1 MKLHTKYQR
10 PEPSGFRKEDF
21 LSFQLK
27 NLFLAPV
34 SLMCNGPEPFE
45 KNFERGPIKAYSCEV
60 WSKSNQLFRRRCRLK
75 KLFTDGHRHDGQN
88 AITGEL
94 TKPRCLYRY
103 ITPLAKADMP
113 KNLSKCPHLCLFHKE
128 KTSAY

>member
-45 KNFERGPIKAYSCEV
+45 KILKEDQS
-60 WSKSNQLFRRRCRLK
+60 RLIPAK
-75 KLFTDGHRHDGQN
+75 FGQN
-88 AITGEL
+88 PIS
-94 TKPRCLYRY
+94 CLGGD
-103 ITPLAKADMP
+103 AV
-113 KNLSKCPHLCLFHKE
+113 
-128 KTSAY
+128 